1 MRIDGRDLGEIKN
14 ISPMPKPLC
23 TKALPEIMGE
33 MRDFSACLS
42 FHEAMP
48 LRGYGKD
55 KNIEDSFLIYANCC
69 NFAVK
74 NVISHKKMRQTE

>member
-42 FHEAMP
+42 FREAMP
-48 LRGYGKD
+48 LRGY
-55 KNIEDSFLIYANCC
+55 E
-69 NFAVK
+69 
-74 NVISHKKMRQTE
+74 